1 MSFDK
6 SEYDGEKANSVEH
19 SRLRAWTYVGSMMVV
34 ILITLPIT
42 PILWRAATKVF
53 GPEFN
58 AIGYVVFFLA
68 FIGFG
73 IYMFLRRS
81 KFDAVGLVSLIGF
94 ALVYYYLLRYHC
106 QFPAERLHL
115 LEYGLLAY
123 LLYRAFR
130 MNFPKA
136 GAYALGFLIA
146 SGFGFLDEAIQYIL
160 PNRVFEMR
168 DVMTNVFAAGVGLL
182 AVAVLLRPDSARLP
196 LHEADK

>member
-19 SRLRAWTYVGSMMVV
+19 SRLRAWIYVGLMMVA
-34 ILITLPIT
+34 ILITLPTT

-58 AIGYVVFFLA
+58 AIGYVIFFLA

-81 KFDAVGLVSLIGF
+81 GFDVIRLLLLLGF
-94 ALVYYYLLRYHC
+94 ALVYYCLLRYQC
-106 QFPAERLHL
+106 QLPAERLHL
-115 LEYGLLAY
+115 VEYGLLAY

-136 GAYALGFLIA
+136 GAYALGFLFA

-168 DVMTNVFAAGVGLL
+168 DVVTNVLAAGVGLL
-182 AVAVLLRPDSARLP
+182 AVAVLLRPDSARIP
-196 LHEADK
+196 LRGANR